1 MSVRTGRSALALAVV
16 ALAAAT
22 PLASAKTTTVTIP
35 AEFVVLN
42 GQRPGD
48 PGDCSAIGF
57 VKWPDRP
64 GTVSARAIYT
74 YEGSEASKTAVPPFD
89 DTYEWVAT
97 YQVPAGFH
105 WIAISKSWVNG
116 SQPNTCESYVPK
128 ILALY
133 GTTAR
138 VELEVEID
146 PRVCTAARARLATS
160 QKRVTAL
167 AGQLQD
173 ASTARRRAA
182 LRAALE
188 RAKAKRTKAREAV
201 REAC

>member
-1 MSVRTGRSALALAVV
+1 MSVRIRRSAIALALV
-16 ALAAAT
+16 ALGAAT
-22 PLASAKTTTVTIP
+22 PSAVSKTTTVTVP
-35 AEFVVLN
+35 AEFVVMN

-57 VKWPDRP
+57 VRWPDRA
-64 GTVSARAIYT
+64 GTVSAKAIYT
-74 YEGSEASKTAVPPFD
+74 YKGVEQSKSAAPPFD

-97 YQVPAGFH
+97 YTVTPGFH

-116 SQPNTCESYVPK
+116 SQPNTCESDVPR
-128 ILALY
+128 IQALY

-146 PRVCTAARARLATS
+146 PRVCTAARARLNKSRT
-160 QKRVTAL
+160 RVAAL
-167 AGQLQD
+167 ADQLGA

-182 LRAALE
+182 LRAALD
-188 RAKAKRTKAREAV
+188 RAKADRTKAGKAV